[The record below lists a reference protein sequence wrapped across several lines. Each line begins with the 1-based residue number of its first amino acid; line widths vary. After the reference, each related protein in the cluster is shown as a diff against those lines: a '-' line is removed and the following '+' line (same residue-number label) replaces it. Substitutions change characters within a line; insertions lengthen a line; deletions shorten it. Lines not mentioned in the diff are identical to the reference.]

1 MIAAERHAACIGHA
15 RGKGVAMSEQ
25 NLIDRITYLENKV
38 TILARLAEI
47 STALN
52 SRVQLEPLLKQ
63 IMKTAVEIT
72 GSEAASV
79 LLWNNNKQ
87 QLFFAASTTISRTDD
102 PLLGMPVPMDSIAGT
117 ILRENRTLQV
127 DDARSDP
134 RHYNKVDEDIQ
145 FQTRSL
151 LGVPMTYKDRVIG
164 VLEAINKRNLPWTED
179 DKTYLNNLAA
189 QAAVAIEG
197 AQLVMELKRANE
209 ELSEVD
215 KLKNDFIAIA
225 SHELRTPL
233 GVIMGYASFL
243 QEAED
248 TSTQEHASK
257 VLDSALKLRKIIE
270 DMVNLRYVKQKQSDL
285 QREVM
290 NVADL
295 ISSLQRDSLA
305 IIDTQKHNLTFEPVP
320 DAQVYI
326 DHTRTL
332 MALTNVLH
340 NAMSFTPEGGSI
352 TISAHLINNP
362 REVQIRVTDTGVGLE
377 KHQFEK
383 IFEEF
388 YQIED
393 HMIRHH
399 GGLGIGLSIARAI
412 VNAHGGR
419 IWAESPG
426 LGQGSTFTI
435 ALPLRKN

>member
-1 MIAAERHAACIGHA
+1 
-15 RGKGVAMSEQ
+15 MSEQ

>member
-1 MIAAERHAACIGHA
+1 
-15 RGKGVAMSEQ
+15 MSEQ
-25 NLIDRITYLENKV
+25 SLVERITYLENKV

-179 DKTYLNNLAA
+179 DKMYLNNLAA

-290 NVADL
+290 SVTDL
-295 ISSLQRDSLA
+295 IGSLQRDSLA
-305 IIDTQKHNLTFEPVP
+305 IIDTQKHKLKFEDVP
-320 DAQVYI
+320 DAEIYI

-352 TISAHLINNP
+352 TISAQLINNP
-362 REVQIRVTDTGVGLE
+362 REVQIRVTDTGVGIE
-377 KHQFEK
+377 KHQLDK

-412 VNAHGGR
+412 INAHGGR

>member
-1 MIAAERHAACIGHA
+1 
-15 RGKGVAMSEQ
+15 MSEQ

-290 NVADL
+290 NVDDL